1 MRMKPTLFRKQ
12 SIRNPSNVCAV
23 VPDSKES
30 GAALIISL
38 LLLILMS
45 ILGLGMVLAVSS
57 DVWINGYYGNYRS
70 SFYAADSGLNIVRQ
84 QLTNKM
90 LLNVSTTACTSW
102 GPGGGPGAACTSYP
116 ISNATTAASTVLASV
131 LSTYSSFIALKD
143 GQSAQSWPGNFALSS
158 QSTFVPVSSPT
169 ANCGATSAAPC
180 IYTFQYNLIALGKGP
195 GVQQV
200 QTSEAGYLNVS
211 VIATGTT
218 GTTNFSQFG
227 AFINN
232 FAADSSPLVYGTLTG
247 KQWTNGS
254 WNFGSGG
261 TYTFTDP
268 VYEAGATVSYDFT
281 GNGCNSYCYKDSSS
295 SSYSYNGQTIAPT
308 FQSGI
313 VMNAGT
319 ASMPTDAYNQQYA
332 VLDGCGQGSTVC
344 ANESTAIA
352 TAMTQDLKNVSG
364 VAYATGATSGIY
376 LPSTDGANV
385 TGGGIY
391 VEGSVTSIVLTPGTD
406 SLGNLT
412 QSYTIVQNGVTTTI
426 VTDPGANTTTM
437 TSGSKTLTLT
447 GVPHSTTGTSQA
459 QTVLYVDG
467 NIGPNYSSSNSSST
481 GLSGPT
487 PTNSNE
493 STVAGA
499 AIQDGVKLT
508 IVANGDINVVGN
520 LMYKEEPVTTNTSDT
535 LIAANDK
542 GQVLGLFTPV
552 GDIVLNS
559 PYNDNNLE
567 IDGAIAAV
575 GSTCTQS
582 SMANNCGL
590 ETIGA
595 IGTFTIVGGRSEAN
609 AHGVNMSK
617 SNTYYDRRFLNG
629 TAPPWFPSS
638 TISGGAAGSP
648 KVTSTYSKL
657 NWQSTNQN

>member
-1 MRMKPTLFRKQ
+1 MRPVLFRKQ
-12 SIRNPSNVCAV
+12 SITRLSNVRAV
-23 VPDSKES
+23 IRYSKES
-30 GAALIISL
+30 GAALIVSL

-45 ILGLGMVLAVSS
+45 ILGIGMVLAVSS

-70 SFYAADSGLNIVRQ
+70 SFYAADSGLNVIRQ

-90 LLNVSTTACTSW
+90 ILSVNTASCSSW
-102 GPGGGPGAACTSYP
+102 GPTGACTSYP
-116 ISNATTAASTVLASV
+116 ITNAATAATNALASV
-131 LSTYSSFIALKD
+131 MSTYSSFTALKD
-143 GQSAQSWPGNFALSS
+143 GQSAQSWPGNFALSN
-158 QSTFVPVSSPT
+158 QSTFTLYSSPT
-169 ANCGATSAAPC
+169 ATCGATSSSPC

-200 QTSEAGYLNVS
+200 QTSEAGFLNVS
-211 VIATGTT
+211 VVATGST

-261 TYTFTDP
+261 TYTFTDT
-268 VYEAGATVSYDFT
+268 VYEGGPTVSYDFT
-281 GNGCNSYCYKDSSS
+281 GNYCNPYCYKDSSS
-295 SSYSYNGQTIAPT
+295 SSYSYNNQTIAPT
-308 FQSGI
+308 FQGGI

-319 ASMPTDAYNQQYA
+319 ASMPTDAYSQQYA
-332 VLDGCGQGSTVC
+332 VLDGIGQGETTSLT
-344 ANESTAIA
+344 
-352 TAMTQDLKNVSG
+352 TAMTQDLRNASNT
-364 VAYATGATSGIY
+364 AYATGVTSGVY
-376 LPSTDGANV
+376 LSTTDGANV

-406 SLGNLT
+406 INGNLT
-412 QSYTIVQNGVTTTI
+412 QSYQIVQGNTTTTI
-426 VTDPGANTTTM
+426 TTNPGANTTTM
-437 TSGSKTLTLT
+437 SSVTNGITTTRTLS
-447 GVPHSTTGTSQA
+447 GVPHSSTGTV
-459 QTVLYVDG
+459 QTILYVDG
-467 NIGPNYSSSNSSST
+467 NIGPNYSSSLSNST
-481 GLSGPT
+481 GLSGPN
-487 PTNSNE
+487 PSNSNE

-520 LMYKEEPVTTNTSDT
+520 LMYKEEPVTTNTSDA
-535 LIAANDK
+535 LIPANDK

-575 GSTCTQS
+575 GATCTQS
-582 SMANNCGL
+582 GMANNCGL
-590 ETIGA
+590 ETIGQ

-617 SNTYYDRRFLNG
+617 SNTYYDKRFMNG
-629 TAPPWFPSS
+629 TAPPWFPST
-638 TISGGAAGSP
+638 TISGGIAGP
-648 KVTSTYSKL
+648 PQVTSTYSKL